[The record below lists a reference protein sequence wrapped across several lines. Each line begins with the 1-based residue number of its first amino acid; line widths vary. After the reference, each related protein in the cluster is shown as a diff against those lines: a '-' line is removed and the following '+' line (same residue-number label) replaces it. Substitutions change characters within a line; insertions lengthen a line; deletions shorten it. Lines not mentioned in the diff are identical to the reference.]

1 MRSRSV
7 LLIFESKVVG
17 AWKTGESPWPRDIL
31 SIFHGDRALE
41 KMLEFKEPLRRV
53 NVFVRRGPTHGG
65 LVHVDILGH
74 VAQHH
79 RFESLDSMIEKLLL
93 EFENALSD
101 AIESLL
107 ALLNAFDQPS
117 GCTNFL

>member
-1 MRSRSV
+1 MLVTVGLSWI
-7 LLIFESKVVG
+7 LLRDELADFFFHALAGDIF
-17 AWKTGESPWPRDIL
+17 P
-31 SIFHGDRALE
+31 IFHGDRALE

-65 LVHVDILGH
+65 LMHVDILGH

-79 RFESLDSMIEKLLL
+79 RFESLDSMVEKLLL

-117 GCTNFL
+117 GCANFLL